1 MVPDSKPQVSTARGL
16 VFVGLC
22 ALLLLAAGGT
32 LLTLGVTLA
41 EGWKEHVQQ
50 SWPEASAHV
59 DTCRVK
65 QGTFKARRQLYIQCR
80 LVYSKD
86 LEQREMYVYSASYP
100 PPDVAQYPANQGQPF
115 DDWLNAH
122 PPGTPVTVRYDSAD
136 PTKSVM
142 ASDFMPRG
150 GSHTADN
157 IKLLAA
163 CFVSFIVLL
172 ALARLARPEIRP
184 RDAGALPNG

>member
-1 MVPDSKPQVSTARGL
+1 

-80 LVYSKD
+80 LVYSTN

-150 GSHTADN
+150 GPHTPN
-157 IKLLAA
+157 NLRILAA
-163 CFVSFIVLL
+163 CVAGLVVTLLIV
-172 ALARLARPEIRP
+172 RLAGQRADRAP
-184 RDAGALPNG
+184 